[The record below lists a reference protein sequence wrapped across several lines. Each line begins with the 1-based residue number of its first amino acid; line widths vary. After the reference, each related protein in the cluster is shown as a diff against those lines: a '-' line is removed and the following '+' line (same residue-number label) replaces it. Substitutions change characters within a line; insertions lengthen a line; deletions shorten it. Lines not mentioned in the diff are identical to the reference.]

1 MVWINSVTQFLG
13 RLYYIYDC
21 TLSSLIK
28 QEINLFLSVKAISLS
43 FYLSLSLCVTLFFS
57 LKFSLHTN
65 RSQPWF
71 KHV

>member
-13 RLYYIYDC
+13 RLYYIYNC

-28 QEINLFLSVKAISLS
+28 QEINLFLLVKAIS
-43 FYLSLSLCVTLFFS
+43 LSLSLCVTLFFS

-65 RSQPWF
+65 GS
-71 KHV
+71 